1 MGLSIT
7 MNSAFKYLVY
17 DMETVV
23 NKPLLNKVLYP
34 GEGLSD
40 EEGYQK
46 HLAELEKETPGRNFV
61 NPAFQKPVSLAA
73 LAVSDDFR
81 LNRIGLLGGEKR
93 TAGSI
98 VREFWGIFNKNQ
110 PILIDFNGKGFDIRV
125 LELWAFQL
133 GFTIHERHFK
143 KFGVRHRFSDE
154 WHLDLQE
161 FITNFGAVR
170 YRGGLNLLCKLLGK
184 PGKMET
190 RGDQVQSLY
199 DRQEFFKIDD
209 YCLCDT
215 MDTYFVFLRTRVLI
229 GELKLEEEQ
238 KLVEEARLKIEQ
250 KSQDEGFLKGYLQNF
265 GQWTPEE

>member
-1 MGLSIT
+1 
-7 MNSAFKYLVY
+7 MNTHFKYLVY

-23 NKPLLNKVLYP
+23 NKVLLNKVLYG

-40 EEGYQK
+40 EEAYQK
-46 HLAELEKETPGRNFV
+46 HLLELEKETPGRNFV

-73 LAVSDDFR
+73 IAVADNFQI
-81 LNRIGLLGGEKR
+81 NRIGLLGGEQK

-98 VREFWGIFNKNQ
+98 VREFWGIFNKNH
-110 PILIDFNGKGFDIRV
+110 PILIDFNGKGFDLRV

-133 GFTIHERHFK
+133 GISIHERYFK

-170 YRGGLNLLCKLLGK
+170 YRGGLNLLSKLLGK

-190 RGDQVQSLY
+190 QGDMVQTLH
-199 DRQEFFKIDD
+199 DQGEFLKIDD
-209 YCLCDT
+209 YCLSDT
-215 MDTYFVFLRTRVLI
+215 LDTYFVFLRTRVLT

-250 KSQDEGFLKGYLQNF
+250 KSQEEGFLKNYLQNF
-265 GQWTPEE
+265 GQWIPNE